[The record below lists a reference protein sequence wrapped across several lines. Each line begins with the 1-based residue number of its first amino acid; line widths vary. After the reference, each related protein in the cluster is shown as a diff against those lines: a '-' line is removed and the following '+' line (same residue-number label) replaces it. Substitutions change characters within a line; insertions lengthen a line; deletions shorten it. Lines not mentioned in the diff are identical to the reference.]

1 MKPVML
7 LLSSEFSEHISRPQ
21 YWQKLVLKSEK
32 NEVSGKSVGAVLS
45 YTVIIM

>member
-7 LLSSEFSEHISRPQ
+7 LLSIEFLEHISRPR

-32 NEVSGKSVGAVLS
+32 NEVPSKSVGPVLS
-45 YTVIIM
+45 YTVIIT